1 VILQYILSTREL
13 DELRP
18 RARSQSVV
26 FALARICR
34 TRSRTSPQ
42 SLAPG
47 RMLARAPVT
56 QRPSRPRYGMVKA
69 PRPRGHGS
77 PHPPTLAAPVRR
89 EPRSRPAK
97 GLLLHRLTKWSNS
110 NAGWPDPSRFDQ
122 VVKPDFG
129 TGQSR
134 ATSTE
139 GWVLRGGGARNPTF
153 TIRYQTKMFHDPWI
167 KQDPQHLILPG
178 GKRPPSGPGVAPG
191 GRRVG
196 RLYASKERIT
206 RRRRRPSSPKQPRS

>member
-1 VILQYILSTREL
+1 VIFHYILFTREL
-13 DELRP
+13 NEPRP
-18 RARSQSVV
+18 RARSLSVA
-26 FALARICR
+26 FALARIRR

-47 RMLARAPVT
+47 RRLARAPVS

-122 VVKPDFG
+122 VVKPG
-129 TGQSR
+129 CGPVTPRTTPAERGAPRGEGGRAQRSPSR
-134 ATSTE
+134 T
-139 GWVLRGGGARNPTF
+139 NP
-153 TIRYQTKMFHDPWI
+153 KFHIDQWSSR
-167 KQDPQHLILPG
+167 HHNNHHLPG
-178 GKRPPSGPGVAPG
+178 GKRPRLGLGSCPAAGWV
-191 GRRVG
+191 VG
-196 RLYASKERIT
+196 LHASKD
-206 RRRRRPSSPKQPRS
+206 